1 MRASDRVEARRR
13 EMTGRIIL
21 QDASTSLAHV
31 MWSRWPDS
39 EMCPFSVDLAY
50 VNVSKANANPV
61 RPSMANVHRHT
72 ARASFESPLMSPSPG
87 QSLPAAQ
94 QPQSKKFRE
103 MTHGVGVAPLGVLP
117 QQHQNHDHYLSIQ
130 MILQLGDAIRKQ
142 FVNSLPLLTM
152 PLKWHWHTDDPQ
164 SVVYNSEREGSEPAS
179 SGIPCVFCWYIWE
192 ITKTASGTICSLEE
206 SMKRSMMPAIVWT
219 ICVIA
224 FKLVSYSEA
233 QIRTCFERKLWPP
246 NCTKLDWSS
255 DSRILQC
262 LLSDRKYKM
271 QAALLSHTTQGG
283 AKRQESLLNKDAY

>member
-1 MRASDRVEARRR
+1 MQIPWGHQWPMCID
-13 EMTGRIIL
+13 T
-21 QDASTSLAHV
+21 QHV
-31 MWSRWPDS
+31 LHLKVHS
-39 EMCPFSVDLAY
+39 CHLLL
-50 VNVSKANANPV
+50 ANPCQLH
-61 RPSMANVHRHT
+61 N
-72 ARASFESPLMSPSPG
+72 SPNQKKSEKWPMVWECPHSEI
-87 QSLPAAQ
+87 LPQ
-94 QPQSKKFRE
+94 QQQ
-103 MTHGVGVAPLGVLP
+103 

-130 MILQLGDAIRKQ
+130 IILQLGDAIRKQ
-142 FVNSLPLLTM
+142 FVNFLLLFTM

-192 ITKTASGTICSLEE
+192 ITKTASGTICSLAE
-206 SMKRSMMPAIVWT
+206 SMKRSMMPAIFWT

-255 DSRILQC
+255 DSWILQC

-283 AKRQESLLNKDAY
+283 AKQQESLLNKDAY